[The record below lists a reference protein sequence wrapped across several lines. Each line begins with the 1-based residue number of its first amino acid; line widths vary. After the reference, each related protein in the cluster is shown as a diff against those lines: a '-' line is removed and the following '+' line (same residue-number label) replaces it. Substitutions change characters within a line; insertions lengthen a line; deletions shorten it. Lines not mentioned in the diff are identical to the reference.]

1 MFPCSCILFV
11 TNDTASE
18 CIDLDDGLDNK
29 PASSPAIQDRLVMEC
44 NILVIHFIF
53 LPMISSQKEALIDQG
68 EVISLGSTS
77 TKDLKHIQLLN
88 TNLFIFGFVLF
99 IYTVCT
105 SESLICFLLFFISL
119 LLVLLLY
126 SHHQQHW
133 QELLFCK
140 WTWKL
145 QMMEMSLMTQLLI
158 FSQQG

>member
-18 CIDLDDGLDNK
+18 CIDLDDDGLENK
-29 PASSPAIQDRLVMEC
+29 PGSSPAIQDRLVIEC

-53 LPMISSQKEALIDQG
+53 LPMISSQEEALIDQG
-68 EVISLGSTS
+68 EVISLASTS

-105 SESLICFLLFFISL
+105 SESLICFLRFLSL
-119 LLVLLLY
+119 Y
-126 SHHQQHW
+126 YQCCCCIPTTSSIGKSYC
-133 QELLFCK
+133 FANGPGNFRR
-140 WTWKL
+140 WK
-145 QMMEMSLMTQLLI
+145 
-158 FSQQG
+158 